1 MKLSYRGIQ
10 YNQEPT
16 AVNVHSGRVVGKYRG
31 ADWQAHNLDR
41 VPVRQSHPHLTYR
54 GVSYR

>member
-16 AVNVHSGRVVGKYRG
+16 AVNVHYGNVAGKYRG
-31 ADWQAHNLDR
+31 ANWQAHNLNKIS
-41 VPVRQSHPHLTYR
+41 VKQSHPHLTYR
-54 GVSYR
+54 GVNYN

>member
-16 AVNVHSGRVVGKYRG
+16 VVNVHSGRVAGKYRG
-31 ADWQAHNLDR
+31 ANWQAHNLDK
-41 VPVRQSHPHLTYR
+41 VPVKQPNPHLTYR
-54 GVSYR
+54 GVSYN